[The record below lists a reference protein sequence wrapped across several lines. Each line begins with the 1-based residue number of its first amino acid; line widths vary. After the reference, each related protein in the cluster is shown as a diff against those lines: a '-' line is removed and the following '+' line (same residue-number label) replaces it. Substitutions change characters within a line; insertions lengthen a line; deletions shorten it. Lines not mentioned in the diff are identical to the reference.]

1 MHLAA
6 TSFTLS
12 GFCKKTVKV
21 MNIFLIFFVIF
32 WPTSLRFCPWRA
44 RSATEYEGT
53 LRTHPLFAD
62 IVVHI

>member
-6 TSFTLS
+6 TSSTLS

-21 MNIFLIFFVIF
+21 MNILLIFFRDF
-32 WPTSLRFCPWRA
+32 LADQPALLPM
-44 RSATEYEGT
+44 EYEGT